1 MCCVQSV
8 AENCAEEMRENRRI
22 IHRFPEIGR
31 NEVKTSALIREK
43 LVQYGVDHVE
53 SPVPTAVVALIHGKK
68 GPGKCVALRADI
80 DALPVQENT
89 GLPYASEIPGMM
101 HACGHDMH
109 AAMLLGAAKVLCQ
122 MPEQ

>member
-1 MCCVQSV
+1 MSRFQSA
-8 AENCAEEMRENRRI
+8 AENCAEEMRENRRM

-43 LVQYGVDHVE
+43 LMQYGVDHVE

-80 DALPVQENT
+80 RDST
-89 GLPYASEIPGMM
+89 SEI
-101 HACGHDMH
+101 HRVRAET
-109 AAMLLGAAKVLCQ
+109 Q
-122 MPEQ
+122 MDTPK